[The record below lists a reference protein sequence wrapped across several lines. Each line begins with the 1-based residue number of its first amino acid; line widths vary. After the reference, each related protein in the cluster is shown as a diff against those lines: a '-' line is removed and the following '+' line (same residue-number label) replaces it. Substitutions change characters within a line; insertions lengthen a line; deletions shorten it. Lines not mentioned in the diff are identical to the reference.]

1 MNCLIETKISQSF
14 RQLSEA
20 QEAIVIIKFPK
31 NIFGKNK
38 RSIVSLTNFLSVKL
52 CSCYFKV
59 SMGPI

>member
-1 MNCLIETKISQSF
+1 MNCLIETKVSQNF

-38 RSIVSLTNFLSVKL
+38 RS
-52 CSCYFKV
+52 
-59 SMGPI
+59 M